1 MKLCRKGII
10 SQLKESIESY
20 NCTIINDDIIN
31 NVRENMPKNET
42 LLDKRHNKK
51 GSVTFEIIRIID

>member
-10 SQLKESIESY
+10 SQLKESIESC